1 MSQDTSA
8 GAAPE
13 EALRYH
19 PSKVEWGTA
28 RFLGAP
34 PSWLA
39 RVFFLAILVVLGS
52 ALVYAALAKVAV
64 TVEAPGFLVPEGG
77 VLPISSPSV
86 MTVHKLLV
94 RVEDQVQKGQLLI
107 VSQDDLSDQ
116 EEAGLV
122 KDAQTLSAALERD
135 ADYNCASCVETLQA
149 MAARAFIID
158 GGGAIRDPLNSI
170 RQRLQALVTLRTMHA
185 SRGGSTQA
193 LRRRIQVARAKLA
206 EIKKRNAQALLP
218 TRVEQLESEIVQA
231 RSQLA
236 ASERG
241 GRAELE
247 QAKNGLKLELESL
260 QSYLDQY
267 ERQQTIVAP
276 IAGTVTELSVQGPG
290 QQLAGGQKLME
301 IVPADSQLAGV
312 LRVANKDIS
321 RVRVGMEVRL
331 KLAALP
337 EREFGVARGKVTR
350 VAPKATFDARSG
362 SKQPTYEVVVQLE
375 QQAFDKDG
383 QTYPFRFGMT
393 AKGLVVAGYKSMLRL
408 AIERLLNLKD
418 DILQEA

>member
-1 MSQDTSA
+1 MSKDSL
-8 GAAPE
+8 GGSAPE

-39 RVFFLAILVVLGS
+39 RVFFLTILVVLTS

-86 MTVHKLLV
+86 MTVDKLLV
-94 RVEDQVQKGQLLI
+94 RVEDHVLKGQLLI

-122 KDAQTLSAALERD
+122 KDAETLRGALERD
-135 ADYNCASCVETLQA
+135 ADFSCTSCLETLQA
-149 MAARAFIID
+149 MAARAFVLD
-158 GGGAIRDPLNSI
+158 GGGAIREPLASI
-170 RQRLQALVTLRTMHA
+170 RQRLQELVTLRTMHA

-193 LRRRIQVARAKLA
+193 LRRSIQVARDKLA
-206 EIKKRNAQALLP
+206 EITKRKAQALLA
-218 TRVEQLESEIVQA
+218 TRVDELESEIAQA
-231 RSQLA
+231 RSQLS

-247 QAKNGLKLELESL
+247 QAKNRLKLELEGL
-260 QSYLDQY
+260 QSYLDRY

-301 IVPADSQLAGV
+301 IVPADSKLAGV

-321 RVRVGMEVRL
+321 RVRVGMQVRL

-337 EREFGVARGKVTR
+337 EREFGVALGTVTR
-350 VAPKATFDARSG
+350 VAPKASFDPRAG
-362 SKQPTYEVVVQLE
+362 GKEPTYEVMVELE
-375 QQAFDKDG
+375 QQSFDKDG
-383 QTYPFRFGMT
+383 QAYPFRFGMT
-393 AKGLVVAGYKSMLRL
+393 ATGLVVAGYKSMLRL

>member
-1 MSQDTSA
+1 MTEDASV

-39 RVFFLAILVVLGS
+39 RVFFLTILVVLAS

-77 VLPISSPSV
+77 VLPISSPSN
-86 MTVHKLLV
+86 MTVDKLLV
-94 RVEDQVQKGQLLI
+94 RVEDQVDKGQLLI
-107 VSQDDLSDQ
+107 VSQDDLSDK
-116 EEAGLV
+116 EEAGL
-122 KDAQTLSAALERD
+122 AEEAETLSGALARD
-135 ADYNCASCVETLQA
+135 GGFSCAPCLETLQA
-149 MAARAFIID
+149 LAARAFVID
-158 GGGAIRDPLNSI
+158 GGGAIREPLASI
-170 RQRLQALVTLRTMHA
+170 RQRLQAFVTLRTMHA

-193 LRRRIQVARAKLA
+193 LRRRIGVARGKLA
-206 EIKKRNAQALLP
+206 EIKKRNAEAMLA
-218 TRVEQLESEIVQA
+218 TRVEQLQSEIAQA
-231 RSQLA
+231 RSQLS

-247 QAKNGLKLELESL
+247 QAKNRLKLELESL
-260 QSYLDQY
+260 QSYLDRHA
-267 ERQQTIVAP
+267 RQQTIVAP

-290 QQLAGGQKLME
+290 QQLAAGQKLME

-321 RVRVGMEVRL
+321 RVRVGMRVRL

-337 EREFGVARGKVTR
+337 EREFGVALGTVTQ
-350 VAPKATFDARSG
+350 VAPKATFDARAG
-362 SKQPTYEVVVQLE
+362 SKEPTYEVVVQLE
-375 QQAFDKDG
+375 QQSFDKDG
-383 QTYPFRFGMT
+383 QAYPFRFGMT

-408 AIERLLNLKD
+408 AVERLLNLKD
-418 DILQEA
+418 EILQEA